1 MKKLSGFIFLG
12 FLLSSCSPSPTKIV
26 PAEGLFTD
34 PDITY
39 IMNCEVKLRDGYQ
52 NYKFKYLNN
61 IIYFLQ
67 IDDSKLYQVNVYESN
82 YRLISFGIA
91 NDEKSLY
98 VFDKE
103 DGTFSVGVGIHGSC
117 NDQFGGWTYN
127 AEENTLR
134 YTRPWIKGHNL
145 IDEIEIKLKK
155 LLKRFI

>member
-26 PAEGLFTD
+26 PVEGLFTD

-103 DGTFSVGVGIHGSC
+103 DGTFSVDVGIHGSC

-127 AEENTLR
+127 AEDNTLR

-145 IDEIEIKLKK
+145 IKEIEIKLKK
-155 LLKRFI
+155 LLKRLI